1 MPQGRR
7 KTPFSGK
14 AKKEQLQNKRNN
26 KDQDKSKAPE
36 VVPEQLEDSV
46 VVVNT
51 GTQSKSDKTSLLTDV
66 TFSSGN
72 LGRRKFDLIFQKESN
87 VEVAQ
92 RREEARKVYEKV
104 DVEELGKDLDHY
116 YPPTVDF
123 PQRPRWKNTMSKSQ
137 LEANEAKYFRDYVSD
152 IMAKHENSLS
162 YFELNLEVIFRSIYG
177 LNFSWLI
184 TLFFASFTPE

>member
-46 VVVNT
+46 VVVNS

-116 YPPTVDF
+116 YPPSVDF
-123 PQRPRWKNTMSKSQ
+123 PQRPQWKNTMSKSQ
-137 LEANEAKYFRDYVSD
+137 LEANEAKYFRDYVTD

-162 YFELNLEVIFRSIYG
+162 YFELNLEVIFSFS
-177 LNFSWLI
+177 LNFSWLMTI
-184 TLFFASFTPE
+184 LFASFTPE